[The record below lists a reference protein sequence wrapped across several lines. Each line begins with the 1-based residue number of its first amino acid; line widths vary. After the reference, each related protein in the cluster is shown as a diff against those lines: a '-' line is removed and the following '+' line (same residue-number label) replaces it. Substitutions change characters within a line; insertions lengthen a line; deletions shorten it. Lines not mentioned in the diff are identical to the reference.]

1 MSAGST
7 GTRRTGVK
15 LAPQHLP
22 KAQEPAELEPLGFLG
37 WIKEMLSVILVAAII
52 SALLRAFVFQVFWI
66 PSPSMR
72 DTLVEHDKIVVSRI
86 DAWTGSIQRGDVVV
100 FHDELGWLRS
110 SHGSSPLRR
119 VGEFFGI
126 VPAGD
131 EQTLVKRVIGIG
143 GDRVKCCSTD
153 GKVMI
158 NGVEISETYIA
169 EGQAASTIPF
179 DVTVPEGHLWV
190 MGDNRGNSADSRYH
204 MGEGQ
209 SPFVPQKSVVGTVW
223 AIIWPVSRWT
233 TDIGH
238 REVFAVVPDP
248 Q

>member
-7 GTRRTGVK
+7 GTRHMRVK

-22 KAQEPAELEPLGFLG
+22 KAQEPAELKPLGFFG

-131 EQTLVKRVIGIG
+131 EQTLVKRVIGVG
-143 GDRVKCCSTD
+143 GDRVSFSVET
-153 GKVMI
+153 GRISV
-158 NGVEISETYIA
+158 NGVPIEEPYIA
-169 EGQAASTIPF
+169 QGQVPSTIPF
-179 DVTVPEGHLWV
+179 DEVVPEGTLWV

-204 MGEGQ
+204 RQNGE
-209 SPFVPQKSVVGTVW
+209 SPFVPVGAVVGTVKAVILPLNRAHW
-223 AIIWPVSRWT
+223 GLSAP
-233 TDIGH
+233 
-238 REVFAVVPDP
+238 EVFSQVK
-248 Q
+248 